1 MSLASFPAM
10 KAATGAVTPP
20 VAGFGS
26 SARASL
32 PRRLVFCADAL
43 EWMPRHEG
51 QFAVITS
58 LPDALEA
65 GFTAEQWGRDLER
78 WRGWFIAAARFAM
91 LCAAPEAPAIF
102 YQTDRK
108 ADGALI
114 SKPRLLQAAAE
125 PIGARLLWHK
135 IALRG
140 RENSVDLFRPSY
152 CHLMAFSQKGS
163 SGKATADVFERGKLL
178 YKNAMGMTAAEVACN
193 HAGKSGRAILDPF
206 CGQGSVLAIANR
218 LGFDSVGIDLD
229 PEQCEKAARLI
240 AV

>member
-1 MSLASFPAM
+1 M
-10 KAATGAVTPP
+10 KAATGAVEPLEAVP
-20 VAGFGS
+20 GGRAG
-26 SARASL
+26 AL
-32 PRRLVFCADAL
+32 WPRRQVLCADAL
-43 EWMPRHEG
+43 QWMPEHPGE
-51 QFAVITS
+51 FAVVTS

-78 WRGWFIAAARFAM
+78 WRDWFINAARLAM
-91 LCAAPEAPAIF
+91 LCAAPEAAAIF

-108 ADGALI
+108 AEGGLI

-140 RENSVDLFRPSY
+140 PPGSIDLFRPTY
-152 CHLMAFSQKGS
+152 CHLIAFSQKAG
-163 SGKATADVFERGKLL
+163 SGKASADVFERGKLL

-193 HAGKSGRAILDPF
+193 HAGKSGRTILDPF

-218 LGFDSVGIDLD
+218 LGFNAIGIDLD
-229 PEQCEKAARLI
+229 AEQCAKAARLI